1 MSRDL
6 PANPNFDHLRKQA
19 KALLRTLREQRTD
32 ATLVDAQHALAREY
46 GFASWPRLKA
56 HVDALPPAQ
65 SAHDGAHDQPAGGGA
80 AGDRGGSG
88 APGPADAPPPRPLF
102 DRFTTFAKQALFF
115 SRYEASQLG
124 RLRIAPEHVLLGVI
138 RAARGVTPLGVSR
151 AASDVTRTL
160 LTTAG
165 VTFDEALAATTVA
178 NAPREELNEP
188 VEIPFQSLT
197 KAVFV
202 AAADEAD
209 KLGHDEIATVHL
221 MLGVLRESDYAGTFL
236 RAKGLTLE
244 AVRQAAAGAQPDQLQ

>member
-6 PANPNFDHLRKQA
+6 PANPNLEHLKKQA
-19 KALLRTLREQRTD
+19 KALLDKLRQAKPDT
-32 ATLVDAQHALAREY
+32 TLVDAQHTLAREY
-46 GFASWPRLKA
+46 GFASWPKLKA
-56 HVDALPPAQ
+56 HVDALPPAE
-65 SAHDGAHDQPAGGGA
+65 SAHDHAHDQPAGGGT

-88 APGPADAPPPRPLF
+88 AAGPTDAPPPRPLF
-102 DRFTTFAKQALFF
+102 DRFTNFAKQAVFF

-124 RLRIAPEHVLLGVI
+124 RLRITPEHVLLGVI
-138 RAARGVTPLGVSR
+138 RSARGVTPLGVSR
-151 AASDVTRTL
+151 AASGVTRTL

-165 VTFDEALAATTVA
+165 VTFDEARAATTVA

-209 KLGHDEIATVHL
+209 RLGHEQIATVHL

-236 RAKGLTLE
+236 RAKGLTLD

>member
-6 PANPNFDHLRKQA
+6 PPNPNLEHLKKQA
-19 KALLRTLREQRTD
+19 KALLEKLRQQKAD

-46 GFASWPRLKA
+46 GFASWPKLKA
-56 HVDALPPAQ
+56 HVDALPAADNAP
-65 SAHDGAHDQPAGGGA
+65 QPVA
-80 AGDRGGSG
+80 ASS
-88 APGPADAPPPRPLF
+88 PRPMF
-102 DRFTTFAKQALFF
+102 DRFTHDARKALFF

-124 RLRIAPEHVLLGVI
+124 RIRIAPEHVLLGVI
-138 RAARGVTPLGVSR
+138 RDAGGLTQ
-151 AASDVTRTL
+151 TL

-165 VTFDEALAATTVA
+165 VTVDEARGATTVA
-178 NAPREELNEP
+178 NAPREEIVEP

-209 KLGHDEIATVHL
+209 RLGHEQIATVHL

-236 RAKGLTLE
+236 RAKGLTLD
-244 AVRQAAAGAQPDQLQ
+244 AVRQAAAGAQPDQLR

>member
-1 MSRDL
+1 
-6 PANPNFDHLRKQA
+6 
-19 KALLRTLREQRTD
+19 
-32 ATLVDAQHALAREY
+32 
-46 GFASWPRLKA
+46 LKA
-56 HVDALPPAQ
+56 HVEALPGETPA
-65 SAHDGAHDQPAGGGA
+65 SAEPRDQPVGGDFGHR
-80 AGDRGGSG
+80 DGSG
-88 APGPADAPPPRPLF
+88 PTQPAAPSPRPMF
-102 DRFTTFAKQALFF
+102 DRFTHDARKALFF

-124 RLRIAPEHVLLGVI
+124 RIRISPEHVLLGVM
-138 RAARGVTPLGVSR
+138 REAGGLTQ
-151 AASDVTRTL
+151 TL
-160 LTTAG
+160 LTRAG

-209 KLGHDEIATVHL
+209 RLGHEQIATVHL

>member
-6 PANPNFDHLRKQA
+6 PARPNFDHLRKQA
-19 KALLRTLREQRTD
+19 KALLHTLQDQRAD

-46 GFASWPRLKA
+46 GFASWPKLKA
-56 HVDALPPAQ
+56 HVDALPPAER
-65 SAHDGAHDQPAGGGA
+65 HDHAHDQPAGGGA

-102 DRFTTFAKQALFF
+102 DRFTNFAKQALFF
-115 SRYEASQLG
+115 SRYEASELG

-138 RAARGVTPLGVSR
+138 RAARGVTPLGVIS
-151 AASDVTRTL
+151 AANGVTRTL

-165 VTFDEALAATTVA
+165 VTFDEARAATTVA

-197 KAVFV
+197 KAVFI

-209 KLGHDEIATVHL
+209 RLGHEQIATVHL

-236 RAKGLTLE
+236 RAKGLTLD